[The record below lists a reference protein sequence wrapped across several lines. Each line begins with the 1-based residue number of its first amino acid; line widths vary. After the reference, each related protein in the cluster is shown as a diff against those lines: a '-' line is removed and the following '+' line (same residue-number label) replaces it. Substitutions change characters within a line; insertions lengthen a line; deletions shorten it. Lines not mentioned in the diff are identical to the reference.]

1 MTKKKTFTR
10 SRNNRMI
17 AGVMGGVADY
27 FGWNATWLRIIFVL
41 ISFFSVAFPGIL
53 VYILAW
59 IIIPDAPK
67 KRITIQQIR
76 VKMSHQTMTTD
87 LNNS

>member
-67 KRITIQQIR
+67 KQITIQQIR

>member
-1 MTKKKTFTR
+1 MTKKKTFTC

-67 KRITIQQIR
+67 KTNYY
-76 VKMSHQTMTTD
+76 STD
-87 LNNS
+87 SRKDVTPDNDDRP